1 LCSFARYGKLM
12 KVTGRSKLIRLTEGA
27 EGGLRAASRAFYAE
41 LENARWRSHS
51 DALSAYPGAVIET
64 HRLIIH
70 LGGQHCVV
78 AAINYESGIA
88 LIEYAGSVL
97 DRSRNSPT
105 LGRARK

>member
-1 LCSFARYGKLM
+1 M

-27 EGGLRAASRAFYAE
+27 AGGLRAASRAFYAE
-41 LENARWRSHS
+41 LENARWRSHN
-51 DALSAYPGAVIET
+51 DALSAYPGAAIEA

-70 LGGQHCVV
+70 LDGQHCIV
-78 AAINYESGIA
+78 AINYESGLA

-97 DRSRNSPT
+97 DRSRISPT